1 MSGDRLF
8 VDTNILIYL
17 LGGDRDVATILDG
30 KEIVISFITE
40 LELLSFPKLTKP
52 QTRIIKSLLK
62 DCKVVNLNQEIKDL
76 TIEIRKSS
84 YKLKLP
90 DAIIAASAS
99 YFNAPLFTADSSLT
113 KVELI
118 DIIKYEV

>member
-17 LGGDRDVATILDG
+17 LGGDREVATILDG

-76 TIEIRKSS
+76 TIEIRKS

>member
-17 LGGDRDVATILDG
+17 LNGNKEVATILDG

-40 LELLSFPKLTKP
+40 LELLSFPKLTKS

-62 DCKVVNLNQEIKDL
+62 DCKVINLNQEIKDL
-76 TIEIRKSS
+76 TIENKEEVQTQITRC
-84 YKLKLP
+84 YYCCF
-90 DAIIAASAS
+90 II
-99 YFNAPLFTADSSLT
+99 LFQCSPN
-113 KVELI
+113 
-118 DIIKYEV
+118 YCR

>member
-17 LGGDRDVATILDG
+17 LGGDREVATILNG

-76 TIEIRKSS
+76 TIEIRKG

-99 YFNAPLFTADSSLT
+99 YFNSPLFTADSSLT

-118 DIIKYEV
+118 DIIKYEI

>member
-17 LGGDRDVATILDG
+17 LGGDREVATILDG

-40 LELLSFPKLTKP
+40 LELLSFPKLTKS

-62 DCKVVNLNQEIKDL
+62 DCKVVYLNQEIKDL
-76 TIEIRKSS
+76 TIEIRKS